1 MNDKLLLGAKYYK
14 YDENDN
20 LEIIRIYRHNESEV
34 KAYVNNDKTNKIE
47 MTIEELTKGY
57 VRLEAQA
64 FVIFSI
70 VKVGNGLDDVIVSM
84 HRMADLASNEPIPY
98 CVCRQNIT
106 DIFANQ
112 IRVSNKM
119 YVGCCMSL
127 DTCPPDIDYS
137 IMISCNGIS
146 KSVTVC
152 TYMNDTLDDIMYFIK
167 TKDFDRSLESL
178 FVDHVN
184 YETKENAV
192 LSAIKHK
199 ILKLDTYDGYCKSLR
214 LLLDYNNFMY
224 DYYRGFNIIPINE
237 ELTYDEET
245 GVVSQNVVD
254 IISDLYQIN
263 IKSTLCIKYDHDIDL
278 DSIDNTYCLIMD
290 NTDTLYVVAYVSNG
304 SKHIEIE
311 NIESDENIE
320 KLINSTLS
328 ENKSIKEVAERLRLN
343 KSKYNN

>member
-1 MNDKLLLGAKYYK
+1 MDNKLLLGAKYYK
-14 YDENDN
+14 YNEYDE
-20 LEIIRIYRHNESEV
+20 LEVIRIYRHNESQV
-34 KAYVNNDKTNKIE
+34 KAYVNDDKSFTKE
-47 MTIEELTKGY
+47 MSIEELSKEY

-64 FVIFSI
+64 YVIFAI

-84 HRMADLASNEPIPY
+84 HKRIDLASNEPTPY

-112 IRVSNKM
+112 IKVSDKM

-127 DTCPPDIDYS
+127 ETCPPDVDYR
-137 IMISCNGIS
+137 IMMACNGFE

-152 TYMNDTLDDIMYFIK
+152 TYMNDTLDDILYFVK
-167 TKDFDRSLESL
+167 TKDFDRSLEAL
-178 FVDHVN
+178 FTDHVN
-184 YETKENAV
+184 YEIKKNPV
-192 LSAIKHK
+192 LSAIKNK
-199 ILKLDTYDGYCKSLR
+199 IMKLDTYDGYCKSLR
-214 LLLDYNNFMY
+214 LLLDANNFMY

-237 ELTYDEET
+237 ELTYDKET

-263 IKSTLCIKYDHDIDL
+263 IKSTLCIEYDHDIDL

-328 ENKSIKEVAERLRLN
+328 ENKSIKEVAERLRIN
-343 KSKYNN
+343 KNKYN